1 MGLQGVLF
9 AAAGLLP
16 FLVASTEIAQAHPS
30 GLRLGAQEIT
40 QAVHGKLCTT
50 PGGARFAFGADG
62 HFAYD
67 GLWQTTGSYVV
78 ADNSIVVTFDSG
90 LRRAFAM
97 SVRDGVLYME
107 QTRVSCANGG

>member
-1 MGLQGVLF
+1 MGLQSVLF

-16 FLVASTEIAQAHPS
+16 FLAASTEIAQAHPS

-67 GLWQTTGSYVV
+67 GLWQLCG
-78 ADNSIVVTFDSG
+78 
-90 LRRAFAM
+90 RR
-97 SVRDGVLYME
+97 
-107 QTRVSCANGG
+107 